1 MADNVAELLAQGKQL
16 ARSGKKDEAR
26 QLLEQ
31 VTELDAYNEDAWVWL
46 AAVVETVEEQ
56 QICLENVLLI
66 NPDNAKAKAGLAS
79 LEGKAGNAPVN
90 GGGGGGSG
98 GTAASSTAAKAKK
111 PEPETSLDDLRSAF
125 PEPPTATS
133 SASSGYTPPEPSKE
147 DYDSWVQGL
156 NLGGK
161 SPGGSVFTTD
171 PSDIDFDDDEVQ
183 SVFDAQFG
191 FDDGDSEDDED
202 LLADFPDP
210 FSANTGHGSSSSSG
224 PFTVDVALD
233 DLRNMVDDNDRFTSS
248 KPTSPVKSPVS
259 PAGGPPGRTSGKGR
273 AASSVMFTEDIDGDG
288 LDDIDPGEYFR
299 EIPKGIKATRLPGAD
314 ERYPRLLTIGLF
326 VLILLNLGAAALVAT
341 KLIG

>member
-1 MADNVAELLAQGKQL
+1 MADAAELLAQGKQL
-16 ARSGKKDEAR
+16 ARSGKKAEAR

-66 NPDNAKAKAGLAS
+66 NPNNAKAKAGLAS
-79 LEGKAGNAPVN
+79 LEGKAGSAPVN
-90 GGGGGGSG
+90 GGAGATSAK
-98 GTAASSTAAKAKK
+98 TKAAA
-111 PEPETSLDDLRSAF
+111 EDTSLDDLRSAF

-133 SASSGYTPPEPSKE
+133 SASSGYVPPEPSKE

-156 NLGGK
+156 NLGGAT
-161 SPGGSVFTTD
+161 SGSSVFTTD
-171 PSDIDFDDDEVQ
+171 PNEIDFDDDNVQ

-191 FDDGDSEDDED
+191 FDDAEEDDED

-210 FSANTGHGSSSSSG
+210 FSANTGFGSSSSGG

-233 DLRNMVDDNDRFTSS
+233 DLRQIADDNESFGSAPA
-248 KPTSPVKSPVS
+248 KPQRQSPVS
-259 PAGGPPGRTSGKGR
+259 PTPAGSSSSSGRGRSG
-273 AASSVMFTEDIDGDG
+273 SNIMFTEDIDGDG

-299 EIPKGIKATRLPGAD
+299 EIPDGIKATRLPGTD
-314 ERYPRLLTIGLF
+314 ERYPALLVISLLLLI
-326 VLILLNLGAAALVAT
+326 VLNIGAAALVAT